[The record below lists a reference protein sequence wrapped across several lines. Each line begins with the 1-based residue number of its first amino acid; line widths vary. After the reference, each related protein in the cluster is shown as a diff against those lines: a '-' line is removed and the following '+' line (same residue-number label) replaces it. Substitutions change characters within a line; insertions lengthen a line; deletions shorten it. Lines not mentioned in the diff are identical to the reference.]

1 MRRFLKLLKR
11 EFFCFFVSSSFQ
23 LTLVAS
29 EAFFKSFKNSVQ
41 GAKVNSL
48 REEKRDLGQG
58 VGGEKAF
65 FKSFKNS
72 VQGAKV
78 ISLREEKRDLGQ
90 GVGGEKTADV
100 WRVQGAKVNSLRE
113 EKGDLGQGVV
123 RREGKVGEGR

>member
-1 MRRFLKLLKR
+1 M
-11 EFFCFFVSSSFQ
+11 
-23 LTLVAS
+23 
-29 EAFFKSFKNSVQ
+29 
-41 GAKVNSL
+41 NSL

-113 EKGDLGQGVV
+113 EKGDLGQGW
-123 RREGKVGEGR
+123 